1 LSPAWVGEQ
10 ECTDLGSIAPSG
22 NIVYAFDIK
31 TIRWLLKWTLGGY
44 VFTDLGN
51 LHEIYAS
58 DNTDLPS
65 FTARL
70 GKDLFEH
77 VFAGCKINSLEISV
91 EDSFCQ
97 ATAELI
103 AVKDSKAVLKE
114 QHELTLPA
122 DYHWRSMT

>member
-1 LSPAWVGEQ
+1 MLLLTHLLTLTWTLSPAWVGEQ
-10 ECTDLGSIAPSG
+10 ECTDLGSIVQSG

-44 VFTDLGN
+44 VFTDLDN

-58 DNTDLPS
+58 DDTDLPS

-77 VFAGCKINSLEISV
+77 VFAGCK
-91 EDSFCQ
+91 D
-97 ATAELI
+97 
-103 AVKDSKAVLKE
+103 
-114 QHELTLPA
+114 
-122 DYHWRSMT
+122 